1 MNELDAERS
10 ADHAIFSAIT
20 HLLHN
25 RQKIGGSRATF
36 DKLDGECEW
45 WGRRGGVDQREE
57 EDEAYFGSSIGLE
70 STSSS
75 VSGIV
80 SATVRDF
87 ASAAADVAAG
97 SAATAE
103 SLPRTQGAN
112 MTSSRSASNA
122 KVINNVTSGADLGN
136 NASSA
141 LE

>member
-1 MNELDAERS
+1 MV
-10 ADHAIFSAIT
+10 
-20 HLLHN
+20 
-25 RQKIGGSRATF
+25 GG
-36 DKLDGECEW
+36 
-45 WGRRGGVDQREE
+45 RGGVDRGE
-57 EDEAYFGSSIGLE
+57 EDTAYFGSSIGLE

-75 VSGIV
+75 GSGIV

-87 ASAAADVAAG
+87 AAASAAASAAADVAAG